1 MIEKES
7 SGMYFS
13 GHMIDSYS
21 ENVSHISPQSITDI
35 LDTENIRERQAVKLC
50 GIITSV
56 TVKTTRKNEKMA
68 FVKIEDRFGEIECLV
83 FPNKYA
89 QCHQYIRLDA
99 PVYVE
104 GTVSLREDEDPK
116 ILVNVVDELIENAK
130 YKAVM
135 SEQKK
140 RQQNA
145 APTTKTVPP
154 REVQSQKTST
164 PSNISRIYLRVP
176 DFQCKQYLKAKN
188 IVDIFDGNVKV
199 VFYNS
204 LTAKYTDYTQGLAVS
219 AYVLSEL
226 EDILG
231 KENVVP
237 K

>member
-1 MIEKES
+1 M
-7 SGMYFS
+7 
-13 GHMIDSYS
+13 
-21 ENVSHISPQSITDI
+21 
-35 LDTENIRERQAVKLC
+35 
-50 GIITSV
+50 
-56 TVKTTRKNEKMA
+56 
-68 FVKIEDRFGEIECLV
+68 
-83 FPNKYA
+83 
-89 QCHQYIRLDA
+89 
-99 PVYVE
+99 
-104 GTVSLREDEDPK
+104 REDEDPK
-116 ILVNVVDELIENAK
+116 ILVNVVDELIENEK

-145 APTTKTVPP
+145 APTTKPAPP
-154 REVQSQKTST
+154 REAQSQKTST